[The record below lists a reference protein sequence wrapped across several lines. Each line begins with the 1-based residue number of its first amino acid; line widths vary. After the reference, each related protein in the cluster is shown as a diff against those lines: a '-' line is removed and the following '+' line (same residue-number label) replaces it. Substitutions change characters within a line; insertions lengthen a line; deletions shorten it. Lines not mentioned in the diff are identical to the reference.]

1 LLPTLW
7 LMPPENTRFYNDLRC
22 GTVIVQQFPPKAA
35 FGQES
40 RTMRLGISRRRRGF
54 TLIEA
59 LVVITLMGI
68 AVLIAMPAIGRSI
81 AKTRVQRASAV
92 MATDLKTAFAISAQQ
107 RRPVRVTVGEA
118 DRVFRVQS
126 RTGDTTYL
134 QTYYDGSTELV
145 LRQMTAEP
153 DTLLIFPGG
162 LAAGMISVTMET
174 TPGNQRL
181 ITASRAGQ
189 VRITKP

>member
-1 LLPTLW
+1 
-7 LMPPENTRFYNDLRC
+7 MDL
-22 GTVIVQQFPPKAA
+22 
-35 FGQES
+35 E
-40 RTMRLGISRRRRGF
+40 ISRRRPGF

-68 AVLIAMPAIGRSI
+68 AIMVAMPAVGRTI
-81 AKTRVQRASAV
+81 AVSRVQRASAV
-92 MATDLKTAFAISAQQ
+92 MASDLKTAFAISAQQ
-107 RRPVRVTVGEA
+107 RRPVLVSIGEG
-118 DRVFRVQS
+118 DRVFRIQS

-134 QTYYDGSTELV
+134 ETYYDGTTDLV
-145 LRQMTAEP
+145 LKQLTAEP

-162 LAAGMISVTMET
+162 LAAGQIAVTMET
-174 TPGNQRL
+174 TPENQRL